1 MDKNNDTETIDSQQI
16 YNKYKNLIENTELDD
31 DSKNRRKFDEINQ
44 KIADLLD
51 RDFEIPLNINEAN
64 ISEKNFIFT
73 DNAVKKLKEIKYYI
87 SHNYPVLL
95 EGPTGTAKTK
105 SVEILCEEMGLK
117 LKRFNLS
124 SETKTADLFGRFAG
138 DPNSFSGISF
148 QEGVFIEAF
157 RNGYTLLL
165 DEINLASAQVLQSF
179 EECLDSHKIS
189 CEIPGMPWQEI
200 PMGKGF
206 NLIATQNPNKGLICK

>member
-51 RDFEIPLNINEAN
+51 RDFEIPLNINKAN

-124 SETKTADLFGRFAG
+124 SET
-138 DPNSFSGISF
+138 
-148 QEGVFIEAF
+148 
-157 RNGYTLLL
+157 
-165 DEINLASAQVLQSF
+165 
-179 EECLDSHKIS
+179 
-189 CEIPGMPWQEI
+189 
-200 PMGKGF
+200 
-206 NLIATQNPNKGLICK
+206 